1 MALAPK
7 AATDAPRFEFPKG
20 PRLGPKTAF
29 NVSITNQR
37 VFAGQSLPLTD
48 AKTIGKRMGVTLND
62 VVMCLCSG
70 ALRRYLDE
78 RDGIPKKPLLAGV
91 PVSLREAGNTDMNNQ
106 ATVMV
111 VNLHTDIA
119 DPVERLR
126 AIHASSTEAKQLTG
140 SMKAVIPMDFPS
152 FGAPW
157 LMTGLASML
166 GRTKL
171 ASALPPVTNLVI
183 SNVPGSPVPLYL
195 AGARLATYFPVS
207 IPAHGM
213 ALNLTVQSYN
223 GSLEFGLTACRKAVP
238 DVRDIAGHLADEL
251 DALVSAMPTAAQ
263 TTIEATTEQRTPA
276 RKAAATKAPGIAKRA
291 RSKPGLAAH

>member
-1 MALAPK
+1 M
-7 AATDAPRFEFPKG
+7 
-20 PRLGPKTAF
+20 
-29 NVSITNQR
+29 
-37 VFAGQSLPLTD
+37 
-48 AKTIGKRMGVTLND
+48 
-62 VVMCLCSG
+62 
-70 ALRRYLDE
+70 
-78 RDGIPKKPLLAGV
+78 